1 MLLLMIN
8 IASLKGD
15 MMARLKNFSK
25 RYFLLL
31 VFSSIFVVDAFADN
45 GIPLMYLEGE
55 WVSSEYT
62 CTSSHTEKISISIS
76 GNDLKAV
83 KTDSGGDT
91 CVPTGN
97 DTFRGSLPNEL
108 SIGNSFPIVVVLGW
122 PDRPACCTG
131 KAYIVMQDTDNFK
144 VCLQP
149 DCSQK
154 GWDWVMNFSRINF
167 VPQL

>member
-1 MLLLMIN
+1 MHLPMISATNIGEYLMTMFK
-8 IASLKGD
+8 APAK
-15 MMARLKNFSK
+15 
-25 RYFLLL
+25 FLLL
-31 VFSSIFVVDAFADN
+31 AFLTVFMAGASAD

-55 WVSSEYT
+55 WVSSDYT
-62 CTSSHTEKISISIS
+62 CTSNHTEKIAISIS

-108 SIGNSFPIVVVLGW
+108 SIANSFPVVIVLGW

-131 KAYIVMQDTDNFK
+131 RAYIVMQDVDNFK
-144 VCLQP
+144 VCLKP
-149 DCSQK
+149 DCSQR
-154 GWDWVMNFSRINF
+154 GWDWVMRFSRINF